1 MKRLNVVRSKLT
13 AVTLGIITA
22 AVGLTLNPSWASAQA
37 AYGSYVGVGANM
49 GVSDGGN
56 GESSSPGGL
65 ISVRYKFLEA
75 PFSLRTQAL
84 IGSNQAIVPTISYDL
99 PLNWQTDA
107 YLGAGVV
114 FAAGDEPTPVGN
126 KTGLALQPGIDY
138 ALPNSKAVI
147 FGNAIIAPN
156 AYQEGGGTA
165 ISVQGGIGWRF

>member
-1 MKRLNVVRSKLT
+1 MKRLNCVRSKST
-13 AVTLGIITA
+13 VVTLGIITA
-22 AVGLTLNPSWASAQA
+22 AVGLALNPSSALAQA

-56 GESSSPGGL
+56 GEGSSPGGL

-84 IGSNQAIVPTISYDL
+84 IGSSQAIVPTISYDL
-99 PLNWQTDA
+99 PISWQTDA

>member
-1 MKRLNVVRSKLT
+1 MKRLNGVWSGSRV
-13 AVTLGIITA
+13 AALGIITA
-22 AVGLTLNPSWASAQA
+22 SVGLTIAPSSALAQA

-49 GVSDGGN
+49 GVSESGN
-56 GESSSPGGL
+56 GESTSPGGT

-84 IGSNQAIVPTISYDL
+84 IGSNQAIVPTISYDF
-99 PLNWQTDA
+99 PLSWQTDA

-156 AYQEGGGTA
+156 AYQDGGGTA